1 MVKRRMNQPGYIQAG
16 LLGFLV
22 SCVWSV
28 PLPLSAQA
36 PRGGGQ
42 FSRVTQLLNTQMP
55 HVNVF
60 DSRGAPLSTAT
71 LKGSY
76 TVLVFG
82 CLT

>member
-1 MVKRRMNQPGYIQAG
+1 MVKRWMPPSGLIQAG
-16 LLGFLV
+16 LFGFLI
-22 SCVWSV
+22 SCVLTAPS
-28 PLPLSAQA
+28 PLRAQGS
-36 PRGGGQ
+36 RGGGQ

-55 HVNVF
+55 DVNVF
-60 DSRGAPLSTAT
+60 DSKGAPLSTDT

>member
-1 MVKRRMNQPGYIQAG
+1 MKRRVNQSLLVRAG
-16 LLGFLV
+16 LLGFVV
-22 SCVWSV
+22 SCVLSV
-28 PLPLSAQA
+28 ESPLRAQS
-36 PRGGGQ
+36 PRGGAQ

-55 HVNVF
+55 DVNVF
-60 DSRGAPLSTAT
+60 DSKGTPLSTAT